1 MQRPYVFI
9 SYSTIDQEFA
19 DKVNQ
24 TLKDN
29 GINTWI
35 ATEDIHGGE
44 SFATEIT
51 NGIKNCD
58 AFVFILSKNSDDSP
72 HCGNELSLAFGGRK
86 KIIPFR
92 LHEFKLSES
101 NTYFL
106 QQAQWIDVFQ
116 DEDWAFQELVE
127 KVKSALSTQKV
138 ESAPIKITHP
148 TNKKIEN
155 FIFRAELELEDKNF
169 NDAKNFANQIL
180 NEDPRNCEE
189 TLY

>member
-9 SYSTIDQEFA
+9 SYSTIDQEYA

-58 AFVFILSKNSDDSP
+58 AFIFILSQNSDGSP
-72 HCGNELSLAFGGRK
+72 HCGNELSLAFSSRK
-86 KIIPFR
+86 RVIPFR

-116 DEDWAFQELVE
+116 DEDWAFQELVK

-138 ESAPIKITHP
+138 ESAPIKIAHP
-148 TNKKIEN
+148 TNKKIEDL
-155 FIFRAELELEDKNF
+155 ILRAELELDDNKF
-169 NDAKNFANQIL
+169 SVA
-180 NEDPRNCEE
+180 R
-189 TLY
+189 